1 MKKYIFT
8 LGFLAVFGM
17 ANAQKFSVADVEVMQ
32 GGTVNVAL
40 TIDTESAGDYTGFQF
55 EAYVP
60 EGFTTTGAST
70 VDNNTWD
77 KTKNSGTLDV
87 GDVLVDDGRYAR
99 FLATSKDVVIP
110 AGEFQVATFEL
121 KVAETV
127 ELGTYDVTIKN
138 FAFLIQTGGK
148 AAVDNLT
155 FKVNVVDY
163 MTLDENATE
172 APKAAAGVK
181 VKVKRTI
188 TGGNWS
194 TICLPFAMTEAQV
207 KGAFGNDV
215 KLGDFTGC
223 TTKTDASDNVESITV
238 NFTEVTAIEANHPYI
253 IKVKTNLSEFIAEG
267 VDIVPSEEL
276 SVDKDEYRTGTGSK
290 KDPYV
295 YHYNSFVGTYVANT
309 TVDEDLLFL
318 NDNKFWY
325 SKGNNVMKAFRGYF
339 DFYDVYLPTDESRIT
354 ISFED
359 ATGVNGIKVNPDS
372 DAIFTLSGQR
382 VKNAGKGVY
391 IVNGKKVIKK

>member
-77 KTKNSGTLDV
+77 KAKNSGTLDV
-87 GDVLVDDGRYAR
+87 GDVLVDNGRYAR

-148 AAVDNLT
+148 ASVAELK

-163 MTLDENATE
+163 MTLSEDATV
-172 APKAAAGVK
+172 APKAATGVK

-188 TGGNWS
+188 AANTWS
-194 TICLPFAMTEAQV
+194 TICLPFAMSEAQV
-207 KGAFGNDV
+207 KDAFGDKV
-215 KLGDFTGC
+215 VLGDF
-223 TTKTDASDNVESITV
+223 DDYNLVEEGKDIVGITV
-238 NFTEVTAIEANHPYI
+238 KFKSVTAIEANHPYI
-253 IKVKTNLSEFIAEG
+253 IKASKAVTEFNVENVNVAPSENLEINLGTSRRPHSIIGNYIAE
-267 VDIVPSEEL
+267 
-276 SVDKDEYRTGTGSK
+276 SK
-290 KDPYV
+290 IE
-295 YHYNSFVGTYVANT
+295 NGG
-309 TVDEDLLFL
+309 LFL
-318 NDNKFWY
+318 NGGKFYY
-325 SKGNNVMKAFRGYF
+325 SIGDTKIKGFRAYF
-339 DFYDVYLPTDESRIT
+339 NFDDLLTEFENEYAASRINIT
-354 ISFED
+354 FDDVTAIK
-359 ATGVNGIKVNPDS
+359 GIKTDGEEE
-372 DAIFTLSGQR
+372 IYTLSGQR
-382 VKNAGKGVY
+382 VKNASKGVY

>member
-1 MKKYIFT
+1 MKKFIFT

-17 ANAQKFSVADVEVMQ
+17 ANAQKFSVSDVEVMQ

-40 TIDTESAGDYTGFQF
+40 TIDTQSKGNYTGFQF

-70 VDNNTWD
+70 VDNDTWD

-148 AAVDNLT
+148 APVAELT

-163 MTLDENATE
+163 MTLSEDATE
-172 APKAAAGVK
+172 APKAAEGVK

-188 TGGNWS
+188 AANTWS
-194 TICLPFAMTEAQV
+194 TICLPFAMSEAQA
-207 KGAFGNDV
+207 KEAFGDGV
-215 KLGDFTGC
+215 ELGDFDGYEVVEEG
-223 TTKTDASDNVESITV
+223 KDIAAINVKFAS
-238 NFTEVTAIEANHPYI
+238 VTAIEANHPYI
-253 IKVKTNLSEFIAEG
+253 IKPSKTISEFSFENVNVAPAS
-267 VDIVPSEEL
+267 DEEL
-276 SVDKDEYRTGTGSK
+276 EINLGTGRRPKSIIGNYK
-290 KDPYV
+290 A
-295 YHYNSFVGTYVANT
+295 GTKIGNGG
-309 TVDEDLLFL
+309 LFL
-318 NDNKFWY
+318 NGGKFYY
-325 SKGNNVMKAFRGYF
+325 SVGDTKIKGFRAYF
-339 DFYDVYLPTDESRIT
+339 NFYDLLTEFEDEYATSRINIT
-354 ISFED
+354 FDD
-359 ATGVNGIKVNPDS
+359 ATGIKNS
-372 DAIFTLSGQR
+372 KTFNNEEIYTLSGQR
-382 VKNAGKGVY
+382 VQNAGKGVY